1 MDSRASMAGAGQ
13 FRVHRIRDRE
23 YLDFAAFRR
32 TLHYR
37 LYYFDSGIV
46 DRIMIGFPVTRD
58 HESFLLVDRIQKPDS
73 PRRRVF
79 SRAEA
84 ARAGEAARGVPD
96 LHRRLFL
103 NCGLLIGDK
112 LLSPTERAVLKELLS
127 GHMEKAIAATL
138 NHRFA
143 TLHGYVKALYARFGV
158 GSRAELMA
166 LWLGY
171 R

>member
-1 MDSRASMAGAGQ
+1 
-13 FRVHRIRDRE
+13 
-23 YLDFAAFRR
+23 
-32 TLHYR
+32 
-37 LYYFDSGIV
+37 
-46 DRIMIGFPVTRD
+46 
-58 HESFLLVDRIQKPDS
+58 
-73 PRRRVF
+73 VF

-84 ARAGEAARGVPD
+84 ALAGEAARGVPD

-127 GHMEKAIAATL
+127 GDTEKAIAATL
-138 NHRFA
+138 NQRFA

-158 GSRAELMA
+158 NSRPELMA